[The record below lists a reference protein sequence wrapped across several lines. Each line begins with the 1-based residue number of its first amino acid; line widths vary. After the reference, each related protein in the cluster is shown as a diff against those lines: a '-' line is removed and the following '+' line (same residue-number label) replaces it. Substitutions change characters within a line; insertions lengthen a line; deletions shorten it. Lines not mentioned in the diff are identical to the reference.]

1 MKNNMSAAM
10 GITVPTAADFIALCR
25 KLLNFNP
32 ALSVG
37 QKRIK
42 AVCLRMGLVRQER
55 RFLKNRPLCWNALW

>member
-42 AVCLRMGLVRQER
+42 AVCLRMRQER
-55 RFLKNRPLCWNALW
+55 RSLKNRPLCWNALL

>member
-37 QKRIK
+37 
-42 AVCLRMGLVRQER
+42 
-55 RFLKNRPLCWNALW
+55 